1 MNITIAQINP
11 QPGNIEANCR
21 KIIGEM
27 RKAASMGADLIVFPE
42 LCVTGYPPMDLLDSE
57 RFIADASLAVRSV
70 EAESHTI
77 AAVIGVPTKNPEP
90 RGKRLYNSA
99 LFIAGGK
106 TLKTFNKALL
116 PTYDVFDEYRYFEP
130 GHDFNIIEWQ
140 GTRIAV
146 TICED
151 LWDEQ
156 PFDHIEAIRSLYQ
169 VSPMEE
175 ISKHTPDLVINISAS
190 PFAHNRVEAREK
202 VFASRAAQYKVP
214 VIMVNQTGANADLIF
229 DGASLA
235 IGSDGSIIHRLP
247 FFAEQSLMVST
258 GELHNNNNKACP
270 TAPAIP
276 EKTELIRMAL
286 VTGIRDYMVK
296 TGQKRVL
303 MGLSGGIDSAVCAA
317 LATEALGS
325 ENVLGILMPSRYSSD
340 HSVKDAA
347 GLAANLGIRWEMIE
361 IEEPFRIFEKI
372 LEKPFTGTIPDIT
385 EENIQARIRATV
397 LMAYANKHGYLV
409 LNTSNKSEAA
419 TGYGTLYGDMA
430 GALSVLGDVY
440 KTDVYR
446 LAYHI
451 NRNGEIIPS
460 SSITKPPSAELKDN
474 QLDSD
479 SLPPYEI
486 LDQILIRFIEQV
498 KDPSAIINEGFDPGT
513 VHRIIKLVNDSE
525 YKRFQTPPTLR
536 VSTKAFGGGRRMP
549 LVSGY
554 RY

>member
-1 MNITIAQINP
+1 MNISIAQINP

-27 RKAASMGADLIVFPE
+27 RKAAALGSDIVVFPE
-42 LCVTGYPPMDLLDSE
+42 LCITGYPPMDLLDS
-57 RFIADASLAVRSV
+57 RKFIADATRAVESV
-70 EAESHTI
+70 EAESYSI
-77 AAVIGVPTKNPEP
+77 AAVIGVPTNNPEP

-130 GHDFNIIEWQ
+130 GQDFDIIEWK

-156 PFDHIEAIRSLYQ
+156 PFDHMEGTGSLYR
-169 VSPMEE
+169 VSPMKEL
-175 ISKHTPDLVINISAS
+175 SKHKPDLVINISAS

-235 IGSDGSIIHRLP
+235 IGSDGTIIHRLP
-247 FFAEQSLMVST
+247 FFEEQSLMVST
-258 GELHNNNNKACP
+258 GELNKKDKSLP
-270 TAPAIP
+270 PAPAIP
-276 EKTELIRMAL
+276 EKIELISMAL
-286 VTGIRDYMVK
+286 VTGIRDYMAK
-296 TGQKRVL
+296 TGQKKVVI
-303 MGLSGGIDSAVCAA
+303 GLSGGIDSAVCAA

-325 ENVLGILMPSRYSSD
+325 ENVAGLLMPSRYSSD

-347 GLAANLGIRWEMIE
+347 DLAANLGIRWEMIE
-361 IEEPFRIFEKI
+361 IEEPFRGFEKI
-372 LEKPFTGTIPDIT
+372 LEKSFAGTKPDTT
-385 EENIQARIRATV
+385 EENIQARIRAV
-397 LMAYANKHGYLV
+397 LLMAYANKHGYLL

-446 LAYHI
+446 LANHI
-451 NRNGEIIPS
+451 NRNSEIIPS
-460 SSITKPPSAELKDN
+460 SSVTKPPSAELKDN

-486 LDQILIRFIEQV
+486 LDQVLFRFIELV
-498 KDPSAIINEGFDPGT
+498 KDPATIINEGFDAAT
-513 VHRIIKLVNDSE
+513 VHRIIKLVNNSE
-525 YKRFQTPPTLR
+525 YKRFQTPPILR
-536 VSTKAFGGGRRMP
+536 VSTKAFGGGRRIP